1 MLIIV
6 IAAAVVVAA
15 SLAAGLAA
23 RARIARRPTA
33 GVTAA
38 RLGQDRRWGGFA
50 RALLAPDRRIAGLA
64 LWLMIVDT
72 ALALAAPWPLQ
83 LVVDYGLG
91 GRPFPSWL
99 RPLAG
104 LPHLAVAGIAAAA
117 GLILLGIGA
126 VAGYQ
131 VAYLTGALAE
141 RMTLR
146 LRLGLLRHLM
156 RVSPARTARFPLGEL
171 SSRLGSDAGQIA
183 DAVSAVIETI
193 VPEVALLTGMIVITA
208 LLDWR
213 LTLIALALVPLYALT
228 ARLRNRPLRSAQQH
242 SRALSGR
249 LNALTTDQ
257 LGMLPA
263 VHVFDQAEAEAG
275 RHAEAAGAA
284 ADAAVRALD
293 ASARFRPVNDI
304 LPGIG
309 LAAALVVGT
318 IEVTSGRLSVG
329 GLLVFVAYLASL
341 TSPIRALAGLSAV
354 IARGTASRDRVTE
367 LLDLPPLEPAAA
379 DEPAGQAPAPGTVPS
394 AVPVAAPGRGRH
406 AAAARG
412 LPIRLDRVSY
422 QHRPGEPV
430 LDRVSLDLAAGELA
444 CLTGPSGA
452 GKSTLL
458 SLLTRLADP
467 ASGRILVGGQDIAAL
482 PLSRLRALVTLVPQE
497 PWLWSGTIAENI
509 GYGLTG
515 AGRAE
520 IAAAAE
526 RAGVAGF
533 AAEFAAGLDTPVGE
547 HGRQLSVGQRRRVA
561 IARALLRDTPVLLLD
576 EPTAGL
582 DQATEDRL
590 VRELL
595 ASTQGKTVLLVTH
608 AEALTRFAD
617 RTLRLAAGQVTD
629 RPPGPID
636 DLAADRRVLAGIAS

>member
-275 RHAEAAGAA
+275 RHAEVAGAA

-379 DEPAGQAPAPGTVPS
+379 GT
-394 AVPVAAPGRGRH
+394 PVAGPVSSPGRGRH

-430 LDRVSLDLAAGELA
+430 LDRVSLDLAAGQLA

-467 ASGRILVGGQDIAAL
+467 TSGRILVGGQDIAAL

-617 RTLRLAAGQVTD
+617 RTLRLAAGQVAD

-636 DLAADRRVLAGIAS
+636 DLAAGRRVLAGIAS

>member
-6 IAAAVVVAA
+6 IVAAVVVAA

-23 RARIARRPTA
+23 RARIARRPTS

-38 RLGQDRRWGGFA
+38 NLGADRRWGAFA
-50 RALLAPDRRIAGLA
+50 RALLAPDRRITGLA

-99 RPLAG
+99 TPLAH

-146 LRLGLLRHLM
+146 LRIGVLRHLM
-156 RVSPARTARFPLGEL
+156 RVSPALTARFPLGEL
-171 SSRLGSDAGQIA
+171 SSRLGSDASQVA

-193 VPEVALLTGMIVITA
+193 VPEVALLAGMIVITS

-228 ARLRNRPLRSAQQH
+228 ARLRNRPLRGAQQR

-275 RHAEAAGAA
+275 RHAEVAGAA

-367 LLDLPPLEPAAA
+367 LLDLPPLEPA
-379 DEPAGQAPAPGTVPS
+379 
-394 AVPVAAPGRGRH
+394 PVAVPGRGRH
-406 AAAARG
+406 AVAPRG
-412 LPIRLDRVSY
+412 LPIRLEQVSY

-444 CLTGPSGA
+444 CLTGPSGV

-467 ASGRILVGGQDIAAL
+467 ASGRILIGGHDIATL
-482 PLSRLRALVTLVPQE
+482 PLARLRSLVTLVPQE

-582 DQATEDRL
+582 DQDTEDRL

-608 AEALTRFAD
+608 AQALTRFAD
-617 RTLRLAAGQVTD
+617 RTLRLAAGQVAD
-629 RPPGPID
+629 RPAGLID
-636 DLAADRRVLAGIAS
+636 DRAADRRVLAGIAP

>member
-379 DEPAGQAPAPGTVPS
+379 GT
-394 AVPVAAPGRGRH
+394 PVAGPVSRPGRGRH

-412 LPIRLDRVSY
+412 LPIRLEQVSY

-430 LDRVSLDLAAGELA
+430 LDRVSLDLAAGQVA

-467 ASGRILVGGQDIAAL
+467 TSGRILVGGQDIAAL

>member
-379 DEPAGQAPAPGTVPS
+379 GT
-394 AVPVAAPGRGRH
+394 PVAGPVSSPGRGRH

-430 LDRVSLDLAAGELA
+430 LDRVSLDLAAGQLA

-467 ASGRILVGGQDIAAL
+467 TSGRILVGGQDIAAL

-617 RTLRLAAGQVTD
+617 RTLRLAAGQVAD

>member
-6 IAAAVVVAA
+6 IAATVVVAA

-379 DEPAGQAPAPGTVPS
+379 GT
-394 AVPVAAPGRGRH
+394 PVAGPVSSPGRGRH

-430 LDRVSLDLAAGELA
+430 LDRVSLDLAAGQLA

-467 ASGRILVGGQDIAAL
+467 TSGRILVGGQDIAAL

-617 RTLRLAAGQVTD
+617 RTLRLAAGQVAD

>member
-379 DEPAGQAPAPGTVPS
+379 GT
-394 AVPVAAPGRGRH
+394 PVAGPVSSPGRGRH

-430 LDRVSLDLAAGELA
+430 LNRVSLDLAAGQLA

-467 ASGRILVGGQDIAAL
+467 TSGRILVGGQDIAAL

-617 RTLRLAAGQVTD
+617 RTLRLAAGQVAD

-636 DLAADRRVLAGIAS
+636 DLAAGRRVLAGIAS

>member
-379 DEPAGQAPAPGTVPS
+379 GT
-394 AVPVAAPGRGRH
+394 PVAGPVSRPGRGRH

-430 LDRVSLDLAAGELA
+430 LDRVSLDLAAGQLA

-467 ASGRILVGGQDIAAL
+467 TSGRILVGGQDIAAL

>member
-379 DEPAGQAPAPGTVPS
+379 GT
-394 AVPVAAPGRGRH
+394 PVAGPVSSPGRGRH

-430 LDRVSLDLAAGELA
+430 LDRVSLDLAAGQLA

-467 ASGRILVGGQDIAAL
+467 TSGRILVGGQDIAAL

-617 RTLRLAAGQVTD
+617 RTLRLTAGQVAD

-636 DLAADRRVLAGIAS
+636 DLAAGRRVLAGIAS

>member
-379 DEPAGQAPAPGTVPS
+379 GT
-394 AVPVAAPGRGRH
+394 PVAGPVSSPGRGRH

-430 LDRVSLDLAAGELA
+430 LDRVSLDLAAGQLA

-467 ASGRILVGGQDIAAL
+467 TSGRILVGGQDIAAL

-617 RTLRLAAGQVTD
+617 RTLRLAAGQVAD

-636 DLAADRRVLAGIAS
+636 DLAVDRRVLAGIAS

>member
-99 RPLAG
+99 TPLAH

-146 LRLGLLRHLM
+146 LRIGLLRHLM
-156 RVSPARTARFPLGEL
+156 RVSPALTARFPLGEL

-379 DEPAGQAPAPGTVPS
+379 GT
-394 AVPVAAPGRGRH
+394 PVAGPVSSPGRGRH

-430 LDRVSLDLAAGELA
+430 LDRVSLDLAAGQLA

-467 ASGRILVGGQDIAAL
+467 TSGRILVGGQDIAAL

-617 RTLRLAAGQVTD
+617 RTLRLAAGQVAD

>member
-6 IAAAVVVAA
+6 IAATVVVAA

-379 DEPAGQAPAPGTVPS
+379 GT
-394 AVPVAAPGRGRH
+394 PVAGPVSSPGRGRH

-430 LDRVSLDLAAGELA
+430 LDRVSLDLAAGQLA

-467 ASGRILVGGQDIAAL
+467 TSGRILVGGQDIAAL

-617 RTLRLAAGQVTD
+617 RTLRLAAGQVAD

-636 DLAADRRVLAGIAS
+636 DLAVDRRVLAGIAS